1 MARKPT
7 VKNNIT
13 EDPVESSNLDLD
25 SAIDDLRGALKAD
38 EDGTLLPSD
47 ADAFSA
53 EMPTFG
59 GDFGSDDLS
68 SSFGDTASFGEAS
81 SFGETSSFGD
91 ASPFGDT
98 SAFGDMAAPSMAGNS
113 SRDDEEENYGLDA
126 NHQLIM
132 DIPIDVQIVLGSSR
146 MPVKGLMN
154 LKEGTT
160 VTLDKKIGE
169 PVDITVN
176 GRLIARGEITLL
188 EDDDTRFGVKVTE
201 LSGTSKS

>member
-7 VKNNIT
+7 VKNDTT
-13 EDPVESSNLDLD
+13 EDPVQSSSLDLD

-38 EDGTLLPSD
+38 EDGTILPTD
-47 ADAFSA
+47 LDNFGDSA
-53 EMPTFG
+53 PSFG
-59 GDFGSDDLS
+59 GDFGSDDLNT
-68 SSFGDTASFGEAS
+68 SFGDTPAFGE
-81 SFGETSSFGD
+81 
-91 ASPFGDT
+91 T
-98 SAFGDMAAPSMAGNS
+98 SAFGDSSFDDTSFGGSSDFGTAAAAS
-113 SRDDEEENYGLDA
+113 SFGGSSTHDETENYGLEA
-126 NHQLIM
+126 NHELIM

-201 LSGTSKS
+201 LSGTSKG

>member
-7 VKNNIT
+7 VKNDIT
-13 EDPVESSNLDLD
+13 EDPLQSSNLDLD

-38 EDGTLLPSD
+38 EEGTILPSD
-47 ADAFSA
+47 VDTFSA
-53 EMPTFG
+53 SAPTFG
-59 GDFGSDDLS
+59 GDFGSDDL
-68 SSFGDTASFGEAS
+68 GT
-81 SFGETSSFGD
+81 SFGETSSFAD
-91 ASPFGDT
+91 ASPFETDSPFGDT
-98 SAFGDMAAPSMAGNS
+98 PFGGASAFEETAAPAMGGS
-113 SRDDEEENYGLDA
+113 SGRDDQENYGLEA
-126 NHQLIM
+126 NHELIM

-188 EDDDTRFGVKVTE
+188 EDDDTRFGVRVTE
-201 LSGTSKS
+201 LSGASKG

>member
-7 VKNNIT
+7 AKKDIT
-13 EDPVESSNLDLD
+13 EDPVASSSLDLD
-25 SAIDDLRGALKAD
+25 DAIDNLRGALKAD
-38 EDGTLLPSD
+38 EEGTILSSD
-47 ADAFSA
+47 VDAFSSA
-53 EMPTFG
+53 APSFG
-59 GDFGSDDLS
+59 GDFGTGD
-68 SSFGDTASFGEAS
+68 FGA

-91 ASPFGDT
+91 TSFGDT
-98 SAFGDMAAPSMAGNS
+98 AAFGETSSFGDFAAPSS
-113 SRDDEEENYGLDA
+113 SASSLHAEDDSAYGLEA
-126 NHQLIM
+126 NHELIM

-146 MPVKGLMN
+146 MPVKGLMS

-188 EDDDTRFGVKVTE
+188 ENDDTRFGVKVTE
-201 LSGTSKS
+201 LSGASKAK

>member
-7 VKNNIT
+7 AKKDIT
-13 EDPVESSNLDLD
+13 EDPVASSSLDLD
-25 SAIDDLRGALKAD
+25 DAIDNLRGALKAD
-38 EDGTLLPSD
+38 EEGTILSSD
-47 ADAFSA
+47 VDAFSA
-53 EMPTFG
+53 APSFG
-59 GDFGSDDLS
+59 GDFGTGDFGASFGETPAFGET

-81 SFGETSSFGD
+81 SFGDF
-91 ASPFGDT
+91 
-98 SAFGDMAAPSMAGNS
+98 AAPSS
-113 SRDDEEENYGLDA
+113 SASSLHTEDDSAYGLEA
-126 NHQLIM
+126 NHELIM

-146 MPVKGLMN
+146 MPVKGLMS

-188 EDDDTRFGVKVTE
+188 ENDDTRFGVKVTE
-201 LSGTSKS
+201 LSGASKAK

>member
-7 VKNNIT
+7 VKNDII
-13 EDPVESSNLDLD
+13 EDPVASSSLDLE

-38 EDGTLLPSD
+38 EEGTLLPSD

-53 EMPTFG
+53 EAPSFG
-59 GDFGSDDLS
+59 GDFGADDLS
-68 SSFGDTASFGEAS
+68 TSFGEAS
-81 SFGETSSFGD
+81 PFDD
-91 ASPFGDT
+91 ASPFGGA
-98 SAFGDMAAPSMAGNS
+98 SAFGDTAAPSMGAGS
-113 SRDDEEENYGLDA
+113 SHGDSEENYGLEA
-126 NHQLIM
+126 NHELIM

-201 LSGTSKS
+201 LSGASKG